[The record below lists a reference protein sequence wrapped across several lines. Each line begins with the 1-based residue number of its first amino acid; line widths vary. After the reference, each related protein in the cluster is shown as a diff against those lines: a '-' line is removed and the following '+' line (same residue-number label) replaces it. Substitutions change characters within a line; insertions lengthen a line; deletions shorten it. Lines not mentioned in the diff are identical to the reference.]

1 MNVLVVID
9 LSPNTFLRLN
19 RSVFFGFS
27 SSTSQ
32 TKTFSF
38 IESKYILIFPLEVI
52 IQSRS
57 RKPMQIP
64 DWGKA
69 DISTVFQIY
78 GHTRTLAIQGVVYR
92 PAESASPGNLEMQTF
107 GPQARPA

>member
-1 MNVLVVID
+1 M
-9 LSPNTFLRLN
+9 SFLA
-19 RSVFFGFS
+19 FS

-38 IESKYILIFPLEVI
+38 IESKYILISPLEVI

-69 DISTVFQIY
+69 DISTVFQVY
-78 GHTRTLAIQGVVYR
+78 GRARTLAIQSEVYR
-92 PAESASPGNLEMQTF
+92 PAESASPGNLEMQAL
-107 GPQARPA
+107 GPHARPA